1 MSSGSATLPA
11 AIDVHGH
18 FITPTYER
26 ALADAG
32 VSKPD
37 GLPRLPAWS
46 SAAALELMDRIGI
59 AASLLG
65 ISSPGI
71 HFGDGAAAAR
81 LARALNEEI
90 AALVRE
96 QPARFGLLACLPLPE
111 VAAALD
117 ELAYAYDELGADGVA
132 LLTNVN
138 GTYLGDPSYEPL
150 MAELDRRL
158 AVVVLHPTSPGG
170 FAAVSLGRPSP
181 MLEFPID
188 TTRTVFELILSGAL
202 ARYPHI
208 RYIVPH
214 AGGALAVLAD
224 RVHHVAHVWH
234 AGEGTV
240 PDVIASLGALHYDLA
255 GPALPRALPALLTLV
270 EPSQLLYGTDFPF
283 APVAT
288 IQRSAAAL
296 EQTDALSEP
305 ERDAM
310 FRGNALAL
318 FPRLASAVTPA

>member
-1 MSSGSATLPA
+1 MLPA

-32 VSKPD
+32 VSAPD

-46 SAAALELMDRIGI
+46 VAAVLELMDRIGV

-71 HFGDGAAAAR
+71 QFGDSAAATR

-90 AALVRE
+90 AAIVRE
-96 QPARFGLLACLPLPE
+96 QPARFGLLACLPLPDL
-111 VAAALD
+111 AAALD
-117 ELAYAYDELGADGVA
+117 ELAYAYDELDADGVA

-150 MAELDRRL
+150 MAELDRRG
-158 AVVVLHPTSPGG
+158 AVVAMHPTSPGG

-202 ARYPHI
+202 ARYPKI

-214 AGGALAVLAD
+214 SGSALAVLAD
-224 RVHHVAHVWH
+224 RVHHVARAWH
-234 AGEGTV
+234 TGEGPV
-240 PDVIASLGALHYDLA
+240 PDVIAALRGLHYDLA

-270 EPSQLLYGTDFPF
+270 EPSQLLYGSDFPF

-288 IQRSAAAL
+288 IERNAAAL
-296 EQTDALSEP
+296 EQTGALSEG
-305 ERDAM
+305 ELNAM

-318 FPRLASAVTPA
+318 FPRLARATEAA

>member
-1 MSSGSATLPA
+1 MLPA

-18 FITPTYER
+18 FVTPTYER

-32 VSKPD
+32 VSAPD

-46 SAAALELMDRIGI
+46 AAAALELMDRIGI

-71 HFGDGAAAAR
+71 HFGDGAAATR
-81 LARALNEEI
+81 LARVLNEEI
-90 AALVRE
+90 AAIVRE

-111 VAAALD
+111 VDAAL
-117 ELAYAYDELGADGVA
+117 EEVAYAYDELGADGVA

-150 MAELDRRL
+150 MAELDRRG

-170 FAAVSLGRPSP
+170 FAAVGLGRPSP

-202 ARYPHI
+202 ARYPQI

-214 AGGALAVLAD
+214 SGSALAVLAD
-224 RVHHVAHVWH
+224 RVHDVARVWH
-234 AGEGTV
+234 RGEGTV
-240 PDVIASLGALHYDLA
+240 PDVIASLRGLHYDLA

-283 APVAT
+283 PPVAT
-288 IQRSAAAL
+288 IERFAAAL

-305 ERDAM
+305 ERHAM

-318 FPRLASAVTPA
+318 FPRLASAIAVA